1 VEVCPVLTLQ
11 LSKLVGVEIA
21 RSPGRWA
28 NKILLGV
35 EYFPIG
41 IVFEHSL
48 WGVVVPRITIAAF
61 FRDFVHVV
69 VNALVPVAKNRTV
82 SADFI
87 IAGLNRSV
95 TRCGNEATSVV
106 IIKFE
111 SQVVDFGFFKP
122 CRSGIYSRDDLR
134 AGSGLFHQKH
144 HEFRAFATGL

>member
-1 VEVCPVLTLQ
+1 MKVRPILTLQ

-35 EYFPIG
+35 EYFPIS

-48 WGVVVPRITIAAF
+48 WGVVVPRITIATF

-69 VNALVPVAKNRTV
+69 VNTLVPVAKNRTV

-87 IAGLNRSV
+87 KAGPNRSV
-95 TRCGNEATSVV
+95 ARRGNEVTS
-106 IIKFE
+106 IIMIKFE
-111 SQVVDFGFFKP
+111 SRVVDFGFFKP
-122 CRSGIYSRDDLR
+122 CRRSIYSRDDLR
-134 AGSGLFHQKH
+134 AGSGLFRQKH
-144 HEFRAFATGL
+144 HEFRAFGGGL